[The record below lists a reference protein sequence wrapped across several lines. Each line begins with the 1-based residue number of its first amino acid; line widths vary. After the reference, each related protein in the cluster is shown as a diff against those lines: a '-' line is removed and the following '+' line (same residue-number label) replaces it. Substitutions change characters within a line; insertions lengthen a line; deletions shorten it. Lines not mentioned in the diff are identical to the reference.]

1 MADVPR
7 TRRAALE
14 AIGIAALGAAGLW
27 RFLTPRAGTVGT
39 APEDVRV
46 PEGEVPPDGALVL
59 PQFGVAVV
67 RRGTEFLAFDL
78 ACTHLGCT
86 VTAVESGF
94 ACPCHGSRFGSSGEV
109 LNGPAPRPLRRL
121 AVERGEG
128 VLRVPRGRGAGRT
141 AACVHRAAAEDRDA
155 SGAGLPGGREA

>member
-14 AIGIAALGAAGLW
+14 AIGLAALGAAGLW
-27 RFLTPRAGTVGT
+27 RFLTPKEGTVGE
-39 APEDVRV
+39 PSESVRV
-46 PEGEVPPDGALVL
+46 LEGDVPSDGALVL

-67 RRGTEFLAFDL
+67 RRGTEFLALDL

-86 VTAVESGF
+86 VTATESGF
-94 ACPCHGSRFGSSGEV
+94 ACPCHGSRFGCTGDV
-109 LNGPAPRPLRRL
+109 LSGPAPRPLRRL

-128 VLRVPRGRGAGRT
+128 VLRVPRGQG
-141 AACVHRAAAEDRDA
+141 A
-155 SGAGLPGGREA
+155 SGKVACAHGSGKGRES